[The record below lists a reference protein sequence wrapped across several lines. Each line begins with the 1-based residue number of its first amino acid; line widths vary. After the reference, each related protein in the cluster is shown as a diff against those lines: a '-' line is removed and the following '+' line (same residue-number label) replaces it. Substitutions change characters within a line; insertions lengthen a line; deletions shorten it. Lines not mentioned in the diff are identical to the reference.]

1 MGSCRHE
8 INAQIKG
15 IQARLSQAENN
26 ITSHY
31 VGVSLLVKALA
42 DTPAA
47 AAAAA
52 MESIYNLIP
61 SGFDVLQ
68 KLIDQIGPLDT
79 KALMMQAAAA
89 LEDAMAAELEA
100 LAGMVE
106 SAIQGAIDAAMATVE
121 AAIASVEA
129 AAIALEDAVAAGI
142 ALPIQM
148 ATDALNTAKSAAD
161 AAQAVLDKLGNLK
174 LNAKSLMQT
183 QADAAKCKSISFHI
197 TT

>member
-1 MGSCRHE
+1 MSCRHE

-31 VGVSLLVKALA
+31 VGISTLVKALA
-42 DTPAA
+42 TTPAA

-52 MESIYNLIP
+52 VDSFYNLVP
-61 SGFDVLQ
+61 SGFDALQ
-68 KLIDQIGPLDT
+68 KLVDQLGPLDT
-79 KALMMQAAAA
+79 KALMMKAAAM

-106 SAIQGAIDAAMATVE
+106 SAIQGAIDAAMGAVE

-129 AAIALEDAVAAGI
+129 AVIALEDAVASGVQEAI
-142 ALPIQM
+142 DL
-148 ATDALNTAKSAAD
+148 ATDALNSAKAVAD
-161 AAQAVLDKLGNLK
+161 AAQSALDALGNLK
-174 LNAKSLMQT
+174 LSAKSLLET